1 MVYGFILCIGDSLTY
16 GSREDYGRDYAFY
29 LGKILSEKYKQGWV
43 AIAEGLP
50 GETSSELATRVYKT
64 IRKYPECYE
73 VVFLTGT
80 NDSKDDV
87 ITPVKVY
94 EENIRQIIR
103 VAKVCKKKIYL
114 CTIPNM
120 VGFGCPDYTVRSL
133 ARIVEYNKVLE
144 DITKEDGIKL
154 IKLGGIPKN
163 MYADGVHLN
172 SRGYEEIAKRVADA
186 IMEEREYNF
195 IKKGGE

>member
-29 LGKILSEKYKQGWV
+29 LGKILSEKYDQGWV

-80 NDSKDDV
+80 NDSKDNI
-87 ITPVKVY
+87 ITPVKIY
-94 EENIRQIIR
+94 KENIEQILR
-103 VAKVCKKKIYL
+103 VAKICKKKVYL
-114 CTIPNM
+114 CTIPDM
-120 VGFGCPDYTVRSL
+120 VGFGCPDYTVRS
-133 ARIVEYNKVLE
+133 ADRIKEYNKVIESMTE
-144 DITKEDGIKL
+144 DNGTKLVELRG
-154 IKLGGIPKN
+154 LGEER
-163 MYADGVHLN
+163 YSDGVHLN
-172 SRGYEEIAKRVADA
+172 SSGYEEVARRVAEV
-186 IMEEREYNF
+186 IVSERHYNE
-195 IKKGGE
+195 KGGE